1 MQRHGCEKWTIGS
14 VPGCRGAVQATV
26 VALPQ
31 RPCIVRGR
39 GAAAG
44 GGPGAR
50 HGHAG
55 APGLGPR
62 ASGKLQSLEKSRGQ
76 GVEQISAVI
85 GYINGL
91 VWGPP
96 MLVLILGTGL
106 YLSVGL
112 GALPLRKLGFGFRM
126 LWSGRHEQGQGDIT
140 PFNAL
145 MTSLSATIGTGN
157 IAGVGT
163 AIAIGGP
170 GALFWMWMTA
180 LVGMATKYAEAV
192 LAVRYRE
199 VDENNNHVGGP
210 MYYIRN
216 GLGKNWI
223 WLATLF
229 AIFGALAGFGIGNMV
244 QANSVADALESK
256 FAVPEWMTGATMAV
270 LVGLVLIGGI
280 RWIAQVAGKLVPF
293 MATAYLLAGLIVL
306 GMNIGEVPA
315 AFLTIIREAFTPTAQ
330 IGGFAGATIMVA
342 IQMGVARGIF
352 SNEAGLGSAPI
363 AHAAAETDSPVR
375 QGTVAMLGTFIDT
388 IIICTITGLVI
399 VVSGTWTS
407 GENGAALSALAFGHE
422 LPGAGAYVV
431 ALGLA
436 LFAFTTILG
445 WSVYGERC
453 VEYLFGVHAI
463 IPFRLLWVVAVP
475 VGALVK
481 LDFVWLVADTLNAMM
496 AIPNL
501 IALLL
506 LSPVVFQVSRE
517 FFAAE
522 KAARSGR

>member
-1 MQRHGCEKWTIGS
+1 MNAIG
-14 VPGCRGAVQATV
+14 AF
-26 VALPQ
+26 
-31 RPCIVRGR
+31 
-39 GAAAG
+39 
-44 GGPGAR
+44 
-50 HGHAG
+50 
-55 APGLGPR
+55 
-62 ASGKLQSLEKSRGQ
+62 
-76 GVEQISAVI
+76 
-85 GYINGL
+85 NGL

-106 YLSVGL
+106 YLFFGL
-112 GALPLRKLGFGFRM
+112 KLMTLRKLGYGFRM
-126 LWSGRHEQGQGDIT
+126 LWQGRAQIGQGDIT

-216 GLGKNWI
+216 GLGKNWL
-223 WLATLF
+223 WMAAAF
-229 AIFGALAGFGIGNMV
+229 AIFGGLAGFGIGNMV

-256 FAVPEWMTGATMAV
+256 FGVPFWTTGVVMAALVGAV
-270 LVGLVLIGGI
+270 LMGGI
-280 RWIAQVAGKLVPF
+280 RWIAQVAGRLVPL
-293 MATAYLLAGLIVL
+293 MAIAYLLAGLVVL

-315 AFLTIIREAFTPTAQ
+315 AFVTIVQEAFTPTAGV
-330 IGGFAGATIMVA
+330 GGFAGASVMIA

-363 AHAAAETDSPVR
+363 AHAAAETDNPVR

-399 VVSGTWTS
+399 VVSGAWTT
-407 GENGAALSALAFGHE
+407 GETGASLSAMAFGNE

-436 LFAFTTILG
+436 VFAFTTVLG

-453 VEYLFGVHAI
+453 VEYLFGVKAI
-463 IPFRLLWVVAVP
+463 VPFRILWIAAVP
-475 VGALVK
+475 VGAMIK
-481 LDFVWLVADTLNAMM
+481 LDLVWLVADTLNAMM

-501 IALLL
+501 VALLM
-506 LSPVVFQVSRE
+506 LSPVVFKVTKDY
-517 FFAAE
+517 FAA
-522 KAARSGR
+522 KQD